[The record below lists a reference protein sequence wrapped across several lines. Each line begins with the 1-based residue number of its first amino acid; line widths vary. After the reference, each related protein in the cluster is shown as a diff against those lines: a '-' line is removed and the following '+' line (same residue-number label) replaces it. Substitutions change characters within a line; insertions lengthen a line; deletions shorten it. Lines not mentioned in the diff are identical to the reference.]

1 VDEEQGIYRGEVIT
15 MMGAL
20 ADINVK
26 VTRIL
31 AYIEGDDGEEE
42 AEEDPAPDA

>member
-1 VDEEQGIYRGEVIT
+1 MEEEQGIYRGEVMT

-20 ADINVK
+20 ADIRVD
-26 VTRIL
+26 VSRIL

-42 AEEDPAPDA
+42 AEEDSKDA